1 MATLRYIL
9 KFTIESKTGG
19 KINSKLKKVN
29 IVPNTEINESDFDMQ
44 DKKQLEAFLKKN
56 NGVTNYY
63 FLPDDLK
70 GNVCNIVGQIDNNA
84 NIFSLGITGKY
95 SMKDSYENKGES
107 VNIEFSET
115 GAKPTITIID
125 DTSVNVGSDLYNLDN
140 GAIIKA
146 NVGGGK
152 PKGGRTK
159 RRKYRK
165 KRKSKS
171 SRKSRRKTAKK

>member
-9 KFTIESKTGG
+9 KFKIESNSGG
-19 KINSKLKKVN
+19 KIKSILDKVIIVPSTLTGLDNNTMNKDVFIKILKAKQKGELVDSTYYFITNDNFKEKVCAFDINTTSDIDGNYSENFTEEGDN
-29 IVPNTEINESDFDMQ
+29 IVAFPINNMS
-44 DKKQLEAFLKKN
+44 
-56 NGVTNYY
+56 GV
-63 FLPDDLK
+63 
-70 GNVCNIVGQIDNNA
+70 A
-84 NIFSLGITGKY
+84 S
-95 SMKDSYENKGES
+95 
-107 VNIEFSET
+107 
-115 GAKPTITIID
+115 PTITIID